1 VEIKCL
7 FIREGWNT
15 GRTRRSPGHSE
26 KHYPESVLCL
36 GWIIRIY
43 ERRYASMMRSYI
55 CTICGHVYNPLK
67 GEPLE
72 GIPPETEFSAL
83 PDDWHCPVC
92 NASKDKFIPG

>member
-1 VEIKCL
+1 M
-7 FIREGWNT
+7 
-15 GRTRRSPGHSE
+15 
-26 KHYPESVLCL
+26 
-36 GWIIRIY
+36 
-43 ERRYASMMRSYI
+43 MMRNYI